1 MKNPV
6 ARHMHKSNKPSVIED
21 KYEEKFLEILD
32 KELNDGYI
40 EPIPNDLLE
49 RMEEIRNLAQA
60 NKEKE

>member
-6 ARHMHKSNKPSVIED
+6 AGDMHKSNKPSII
-21 KYEEKFLEILD
+21 EEKFIELLD

-49 RMEEIRNLAQA
+49 RMEEIRKLAQA